1 MYQGIFDTHA
11 HYDEEIYS
19 SYVDA
24 LLLNEH
30 RYRGVDLI
38 MNIGSDLPS
47 SERSC
52 VLAEKYEFFYAAV
65 GVHPMNTG
73 DLPDDWL
80 DRIADMTKRTRVVC
94 IGEIGLDYF
103 FKQPEKSVQQA
114 RFIEQL
120 DLAAQLGLP
129 VNIHDRESHNDMLRI
144 LLDRRPHGIL
154 HRFAGSP
161 DMAGK
166 VADIVMFIGV
176 GPEVTFPNEK
186 SRRESVKRVG
196 IDHLVLETDAPF
208 ISPTTHKGEP
218 CISSWIGEVA
228 ETVGELL
235 NMDPQEVINRTTVNA
250 KQIFGIA

>member
-1 MYQGIFDTHA
+1 MYTGIFDTHA

-24 LLLNEH
+24 LLSNEH

-52 VLAEKYEFFYAAV
+52 ALAEKYDFFCAAV

-73 DLPDDWL
+73 DLPSDWL
-80 DRIADMTKRTRVVC
+80 DQLAGMAKRTRVVC

-103 FKQPEKSVQQA
+103 FKQPEKKIQQQ

-120 DLAAQLGLP
+120 DLAEQLGLP
-129 VNIHDRESHNDMLRI
+129 VNIHDRESHHDMLEI
-144 LLDRRPHGIL
+144 LRQRKPKGVL

-161 DMAGK
+161 DMACSVVDLG
-166 VADIVMFIGV
+166 MYIGV
-176 GPEVTFPNEK
+176 GPEVTFLNEK
-186 SRRESVKRVG
+186 NRRESVRRVG
-196 IDHLVLETDAPF
+196 IDHIVLETDAPF

-235 NMDPQEVINRTTVNA
+235 SMDPQEVINRAAENGRR
-250 KQIFGIA
+250 IYNI

>member
-1 MYQGIFDTHA
+1 MYTGIFDTHA

-19 SYVDA
+19 SYADA
-24 LLLNEH
+24 LLNNEH

-52 VLAEKYEFFYAAV
+52 ALAEKYDFFCAAV

-73 DLPDDWL
+73 DLPSDWL
-80 DRIADMTKRTRVVC
+80 DQLAGMTKRTRVVC

-103 FKQPEKSVQQA
+103 FKQPEKKIQQQ

-120 DLAAQLGLP
+120 DLAEQLGLP
-129 VNIHDRESHNDMLRI
+129 VNIHDRESHHDMLEI
-144 LLDRRPHGIL
+144 LRQRKPKGVL

-161 DMAGK
+161 DMACSVVDLG
-166 VADIVMFIGV
+166 MYIGV
-176 GPEVTFPNEK
+176 GPEVTFLNEK
-186 SRRESVKRVG
+186 NRRESVRRVG
-196 IDHLVLETDAPF
+196 IDHIVLETDAPF

-235 NMDPQEVINRTTVNA
+235 SMDPQEVINRAAENGRR
-250 KQIFGIA
+250 IYNI

>member
-1 MYQGIFDTHA
+1 MYTGIFDTHA

-24 LLLNEH
+24 LLSNEH

-52 VLAEKYEFFYAAV
+52 ALAEKYDFFCAAV

-73 DLPDDWL
+73 DLPSDWL
-80 DRIADMTKRTRVVC
+80 DQLAGMAKRTRVVC

-103 FKQPEKSVQQA
+103 FKQPEKKIQQQ

-120 DLAAQLGLP
+120 DLAEQLGLP
-129 VNIHDRESHNDMLRI
+129 VNIHDRESHYDMLEI
-144 LLDRRPHGIL
+144 LIRHRPKGVL

-161 DMAGK
+161 EMACR
-166 VADIVMFIGV
+166 VANLGMYIGV
-176 GPEVTFPNEK
+176 GPEVTFLNEK
-186 SRRESVKRVG
+186 NRRESVRRVG
-196 IDHLVLETDAPF
+196 IDHIVLETDAPF

-235 NMDPQEVINRTTVNA
+235 SMDPQEVINRAAENGRR
-250 KQIFGIA
+250 IYNI

>member
-1 MYQGIFDTHA
+1 MYTGIFDTHA

-24 LLLNEH
+24 LLSNEH

-52 VLAEKYEFFYAAV
+52 ALAEKYDFFCAAV

-73 DLPDDWL
+73 DLPSDWL
-80 DRIADMTKRTRVVC
+80 DQLAGMAKRTRVVC

-103 FKQPEKSVQQA
+103 FKQPEKKIQQQ

-120 DLAAQLGLP
+120 DLAEQLGLP
-129 VNIHDRESHNDMLRI
+129 VNIHDRESHNDMLEI
-144 LLDRRPHGIL
+144 LIRHRPKGVL

-161 DMAGK
+161 EMACR
-166 VADIVMFIGV
+166 VANLGMYIGV
-176 GPEVTFPNEK
+176 GPEVTFLNEK
-186 SRRESVKRVG
+186 NRRESVRRVG
-196 IDHLVLETDAPF
+196 IDHIVLETDAPF

-235 NMDPQEVINRTTVNA
+235 SMDPQEVINRAAENGRR
-250 KQIFGIA
+250 IYNI